1 VDGRAWAFEGEQI
14 GASIWAS
21 TSLDGL
27 NNNWTT
33 PGLFFNVSN
42 RTDVLG
48 TASQFL
54 DEQKGFLVNACS
66 YDGRTIYDDPAFRG
80 FMDRFSS
87 CGGTTGSYVVVVAE
101 PKSGSENY
109 VVDVEIQ
116 LASPADEEA
125 LTRILQSFVVIG
137 SVADMSASSGGY
149 VTVTDDYNS
158 IQVDIPAEWT
168 DVDGGYWLSDGQV
181 IGAMISAS
189 ADLNAFLNTWNQS
202 GMKFAVSDDVVNF
215 FGGYIM
221 MLDLWR
227 ADFRS
232 VCEYTGRYDYEDAL
246 YEGKY
251 DEFRNCGG
259 PGGPFYM
266 VLSARPKANPL
277 AYNILVEVQFDQDAD
292 LEYVTQILDTFLV
305 IGSLP

>member
-1 VDGRAWAFEGEQI
+1 
-14 GASIWAS
+14 
-21 TSLDGL
+21 
-27 NNNWTT
+27 
-33 PGLFFNVSN
+33 
-42 RTDVLG
+42 
-48 TASQFL
+48 
-54 DEQKGFLVNACS
+54 
-66 YDGRTIYDDPAFRG
+66 
-80 FMDRFSS
+80 M
-87 CGGTTGSYVVVVAE
+87 
-101 PKSGSENY
+101 
-109 VVDVEIQ
+109 
-116 LASPADEEA
+116 
-125 LTRILQSFVVIG
+125 
-137 SVADMSASSGGY
+137 
-149 VTVTDDYNS
+149 
-158 IQVDIPAEWT
+158 
-168 DVDGGYWLSDGQV
+168 DGGYWASDGQV

-189 ADLNAFLNTWNQS
+189 ADLDAFLSTWNQS

-227 ADFRS
+227 SDFRS

-259 PGGPFYM
+259 PGGPYYM

-292 LEYVTQILDTFLV
+292 LDYVTRILDTFVV